1 MIELNKNNKNLCGIY
16 CITNTIN
23 NKVYIGSTNCFY
35 PRKRQ
40 HFLELR
46 GNYHR
51 NPKLQNFVN
60 KYGIETL
67 QFNILEITKL
77 EELKAKEQFYLD
89 NISNKFN
96 ICVKADRPNVN
107 RNFTKK
113 DIKDIAE
120 LYNSGK
126 CSTEISKIY
135 FGKKSRQNYI
145 TSIIKGEI
153 YTEYKYLFNEYKPK
167 TNKSFSEDDV
177 IKIAQLYN
185 SGKTGCQISEI
196 IYNNRNFR
204 AKINKLVKGETYSEF
219 SHLFNKRKYN
229 QTGRKLYQKT
239 KDKIGKANSGSSV
252 LSISDIEFIK
262 NNFTKISGRKIAKL
276 LNKSKSTI
284 SYYIKNNLK

>member
-1 MIELNKNNKNLCGIY
+1 MIELNNDNKDFCGIY

-23 NKVYIGSTNCFY
+23 DKVYIGSTNCFY

-46 GNYHR
+46 GNYHS

-60 KYGIETL
+60 KYGLETL
-67 QFNILEITKL
+67 QFNILEITSL
-77 EELKAKEQFYLD
+77 EELKSKEQFYLD
-89 NISNKFN
+89 STNNKFN
-96 ICVKADRPNVN
+96 ICIKADRPNVK
-107 RNFTKK
+107 RNFTKE
-113 DIKDIAE
+113 DIQNIAN

-135 FGKKSRQNYI
+135 FGKKSRQSYI

-153 YTEYKYLFNEYKPK
+153 YSEYKYLFNIYIPK
-167 TNKSFSEDDV
+167 TNKSFSEKDV
-177 IKIAQLYN
+177 IKIAELYN

-196 IYNNRNFR
+196 LYGTRNHR
-204 AKINKLVKGETYSEF
+204 AKINELIKGTSYPEY

-229 QTGRKLYQKT
+229 QTGRKLSQET
-239 KDKIGKANSGSSV
+239 KDKIGKANFGSSV